1 MLYSIAKPITTIA
14 LKVFFKKIYLSNA
27 DRLPRDKPVLLAAN
41 HPTAFLE
48 PCILA
53 CFLDRPLYFL
63 VRGDLFVKPFYTKL
77 LNDLHMLPV
86 YRAKDRGYA
95 FLKQN
100 YETFDACYD
109 SLRQNQIV
117 MILAEGHT
125 VWEKRLRPL
134 KKGTARLAFGALEKY
149 PELED
154 IYIIPTGVNFTYADR
169 FRSDIMIDIGEPIL
183 ARDFLEEYKA
193 NPTTGINSLTEVLRR
208 AMEDRIVIVE
218 NPEDDTLAE
227 HLFILDRSH
236 RPVPWLPVFSF
247 NGAPL
252 QAEINAANIVNKMT
266 DEDKQSALQATKIY
280 FSELKKYQLDDLTLV
295 TNRPKSNFF
304 ASILLLIGFIP
315 FALGY
320 LLNAGPLL
328 LAKSIAGKKVKHIE
342 FYSPVMVAIGMVL
355 YLIYFILWAILL
367 PVFGPGWWSF
377 LVFAIPLL
385 GGWALFY
392 REFYHEFAQKLKYNR
407 LNEALKTSLSEKRK
421 LAAAWLGTQT
431 K

>member
-63 VRGDLFVKPFYTKL
+63 VRGDLFVKPFYTRM

-109 SLRQNQIV
+109 SLRQNKIV

-154 IYIIPTGVNFTYADR
+154 IYIIPTGVNFTYADQ

-183 ARDFLEEYKA
+183 ARDFLEEFKT
-193 NPTTGINSLTEVLRR
+193 NPTTGINSLTDVLRQ

-218 NPEDDTLAE
+218 NPADDTLAE
-227 HLFILDRSH
+227 HLFVLNRSS
-236 RPVPWLPVFSF
+236 RPAPWLPIFSF
-247 NGAPL
+247 NKAPL
-252 QAEINAANIVNKMT
+252 QAEINTANIVNKMT
-266 DEDKQSALQATKIY
+266 EEDKQRALEDTKTYFSAL
-280 FSELKKYQLDDLTLV
+280 KKHKLDDLTLV
-295 TNRPKSNFF
+295 INRPKSNFI
-304 ASILLLIGFIP
+304 ASVLLLIGFIP

-320 LLNAGPLL
+320 LLNAGPLK
-328 LAKSIAGKKVKHIE
+328 LAKTIAAKKVKHIE
-342 FYSPVMVAIGMVL
+342 FYSPVMVAVGMVL
-355 YLIYFILWAILL
+355 YLLYFLLWAILL
-367 PVFGPGWWSF
+367 PVFGAGWWSL

-385 GGWALFY
+385 GAWALFY
-392 REFYHEFAQKLKYNR
+392 REFYHEFAQKLKFNR
-407 LNEALKTSLSEKRK
+407 LNEAAKTALFEKRK
-421 LAAAWLGTQT
+421 LATAWLKTHA